1 MFTWPKRYTNKEQLK
16 TMKLIKLGKVWQAFS
31 LFCLILFA
39 SFTLKACS
47 TSSTEVSKG
56 SAAQAQASPVEASD
70 VSVYDRVLE
79 SGKIRAAYIV
89 YPPGSFKDPNTGELS
104 GVFIDALNQAAKDL
118 ELEVEWTEEVAWGTM
133 IEGLLSDRYDIV
145 GNGIWETPSRGKVVD
160 FTIPLF
166 YSGLGVYVRSNESR
180 FDKDIKA
187 ADSSDVKIAVIDGEI
202 SELMAKAK
210 FPKAEAV
217 SLGQISDVSQMMLNV
232 SQGKADVAVIEPYI
246 GYEFLQ
252 QNPGTLKNAA
262 QAEPIAVFG
271 NSMMFKDN
279 QPQFESMLNTALQSQ
294 LNGGN
299 IGSLMEKYIPEDG
312 LMYSVAFPYRSDS

>member
-1 MFTWPKRYTNKEQLK
+1 MR
-16 TMKLIKLGKVWQAFS
+16 LIKLGKVWQAFS

-47 TSSTEVSKG
+47 TSPTEISEESV
-56 SAAQAQASPVEASD
+56 AQAQPNPVEVSEG
-70 VSVYDRVLE
+70 SVYDRVIE

-104 GVFIDALNQAAKDL
+104 GVFIDALNQAGKDL

-133 IEGLLSDRYDIV
+133 VEGLLSDRYDIV

-160 FTIPLF
+160 FSIPLF
-166 YSGLGVYVRSNESR
+166 YSGLGVYARSDVSR
-180 FDKDIKA
+180 FDKDITTA
-187 ADSSDVKIAVIDGEI
+187 NSSDVKIAIIDGEI

-210 FPKAEAV
+210 FPEAEAV

-232 SQGKADVAVIEPYI
+232 SQGKADIAVVEPYI

-252 QNPGTLKNAA
+252 QNPGTLKNIA
-262 QAEPIAVFG
+262 QTQPIAVFG

-279 QPQFESMLNTALQSQ
+279 QPKFGSMLNTALQSQ

-299 IGSLMEKYIPEDG
+299 ITASMKKYIPEDG

>member
-1 MFTWPKRYTNKEQLK
+1 MRL
-16 TMKLIKLGKVWQAFS
+16 LKLGKIWQAFS
-31 LFCLILFA
+31 LFCLILFV
-39 SFTLKACS
+39 SFTLKACT
-47 TSSTEVSKG
+47 TSPTEVSEG
-56 SAAQAQASPVEASD
+56 TAAQAQVSSAGPSNA
-70 VSVYDRVLE
+70 SVYDRVLE

-89 YPPGSFKDPNTGELS
+89 YPPGSYKDPNTGDLS
-104 GVFIDALNQAAKDL
+104 GVFIDALNQVGKDL

-145 GNGIWETPSRGKVVD
+145 GNGIWETPGRGKVVD

-166 YSGLGVYVRSNESR
+166 YSGLGVFVRSDESR
-180 FDKDIKA
+180 FDKDTQA
-187 ADSSDVKIAVIDGEI
+187 ANSSDVKIAVIDGEI
-202 SELMAKAK
+202 SELMAKTK
-210 FPKAEAV
+210 FPKAKPV

-246 GYEFLQ
+246 GYEYMQ
-252 QNPGTLKNAA
+252 ENPGALKNVA
-262 QAEPIAVFG
+262 QAQPIAVFG
-271 NSMMFKDN
+271 NSMMFRDN

-299 IGSLMEKYIPEDG
+299 ISALMEKYIPEDG

>member
-1 MFTWPKRYTNKEQLK
+1 MR
-16 TMKLIKLGKVWQAFS
+16 LIKPDKIWKAFG
-31 LFCLILFA
+31 LFCLILFV
-39 SFTLKACS
+39 SFTLKACG
-47 TSSTEVSKG
+47 TSSTEVSEG
-56 SAAQAQASPVEASD
+56 NLAQAQTSIAGASE
-70 VSVYDRVLE
+70 VSTYDRVLE

-104 GVFIDALNQAAKDL
+104 GVFIDALNQAGKDL

-166 YSGLGVYVRSNESR
+166 YSGLGVYVKSDENR
-180 FDKDIKA
+180 FDSDIEA
-187 ADSSDVKIAVIDGEI
+187 ANSSDVRIAIIDGEI
-202 SELMAKAK
+202 SELIAKTK
-210 FPKAEAV
+210 FPKAKAV

-246 GYEFLQ
+246 AYEFLQ

-262 QAEPIAVFG
+262 QVQPIAVFG

-279 QPQFESMLNTALQSQ
+279 QAKFESMLNTALQNQ
-294 LNGGN
+294 LNS
-299 IGSLMEKYIPEDG
+299 GSIAALMKKYIPEDG

>member
-1 MFTWPKRYTNKEQLK
+1 M
-16 TMKLIKLGKVWQAFS
+16 QAN
-31 LFCLILFA
+31 
-39 SFTLKACS
+39 
-47 TSSTEVSKG
+47 
-56 SAAQAQASPVEASD
+56 EAST
-70 VSVYDRVLE
+70 YDRVLE

-104 GVFIDALNQAAKDL
+104 GVFIDALNQAGEDL

-166 YSGLGVYVRSNESR
+166 YSGLGVYVRSDENR
-180 FDKDIKA
+180 FNNDIKA
-187 ADSSDVKIAVIDGEI
+187 ANSSDVKIAIIDGEI
-202 SELMAKAK
+202 SELVAKTK
-210 FPKAEAV
+210 FPKAETV

-262 QAEPIAVFG
+262 QDQPIAVFG
-271 NSMMFKDN
+271 NSMMFKNN
-279 QPQFESMLNTALQSQ
+279 QPKFESMLNTALQSQ

-299 IGSLMEKYIPEDG
+299 IASLMEKYIPEDG
-312 LMYSVAFPYRSDS
+312 LMYPVAFPYRSDS

>member
-1 MFTWPKRYTNKEQLK
+1 MRH
-16 TMKLIKLGKVWQAFS
+16 IKLGKVWQALG

-47 TSSTEVSKG
+47 TPTADVPADSV
-56 SAAQAQASPVEASD
+56 AQAQTAPAETAGD
-70 VSVYDRVLE
+70 SVYDRVIE
-79 SGKIRAAYIV
+79 SGKIKAAYIV
-89 YPPGSFKDPNTGELS
+89 YPPGSFKDPNTGDLT
-104 GVFIDALNQAAKDL
+104 GVFIDALNQAGKDL

-133 IEGLLSDRYDIV
+133 IEGLLTDRYDVV

-160 FTIPLF
+160 FSIPLF
-166 YSGLGVYVRSNESR
+166 YSGLGVYVRSDEGR

-187 ADSSDVKIAVIDGEI
+187 VNSNDVKIATIDGEI
-202 SELMAKAK
+202 SELMAKTK
-210 FPKAEAV
+210 FPEAEPV

-262 QAEPIAVFG
+262 QKQPIAVFG

-279 QPQFESMLNTALQSQ
+279 QPKFESMLNTALQNQ

-299 IGSLMEKYIPEDG
+299 ISALMDQYIPEPG
-312 LMYSVAFPYRSDS
+312 LMYSVAYPYRS

>member
-1 MFTWPKRYTNKEQLK
+1 MR
-16 TMKLIKLGKVWQAFS
+16 LIKPFKLWQALG

-47 TSSTEVSKG
+47 SSTMEVPEG
-56 SAAQAQASPVEASD
+56 SVAQAQATPMQANEAST
-70 VSVYDRVLE
+70 YDRVLE

-104 GVFIDALNQAAKDL
+104 GVFIDALNQAGKDL

-166 YSGLGVYVRSNESR
+166 YSGLGVYVRSDENR
-180 FDKDIKA
+180 FDNDIKA
-187 ADSSDVKIAVIDGEI
+187 ANSSDVKIAIIDGEI
-202 SELMAKAK
+202 SELVAKTK
-210 FPKAEAV
+210 FPDAGTV

-246 GYEFLQ
+246 GYEFLK

-262 QAEPIAVFG
+262 QAQPIAVFG
-271 NSMMFKDN
+271 NSMMFKNN
-279 QPQFESMLNTALQSQ
+279 QPKFESMLNTALQSQ

-299 IGSLMEKYIPEDG
+299 IAALMEKYIPEDG